1 MKDKEIIKKQF
12 PFLEISN
19 PILYLNILMLM
30 SEARLD
36 QMKVDRELSAGILE
50 EAFNNIKIKQR

>member
-50 EAFNNIKIKQR
+50 EAFNNIKIK